1 MQVNV
6 QKLSPV
12 LVELQID
19 VPAALVKSEVEKA
32 YQALQKRAKI
42 RGFRPGKAPRD
53 VLTHVFGEQV
63 ALDVSRR
70 LMEDTL
76 QKALTEKNVQ
86 PLSQPAVEPQ
96 KLVPNADFHFRAR
109 VEVRPEIAE
118 VAYDGLEVRRP
129 SAEVNEEMVSA
140 ELDRLRREHATLTE
154 PSPPRPAQKGDVLVV
169 AFTLDLGGKPVKDAS
184 AEDVQ
189 VELGAGQFLPELD
202 EALVGASAGDK
213 KDVKV
218 TFSEQ
223 HARKDFRGKSGTFHV
238 TVKEIKERVLPAAD
252 DEFAKDL
259 SFESL
264 SLLKEDIKSKLEKA
278 MKQKAEDAVAEQLV
292 VRLCEKNPIPVPP
305 SLVEQQCR
313 MMEQEIV
320 AQARRSGS
328 PLPPHEELHARVHA
342 DSEVKVRAGLLMAE
356 IAKNQQIK
364 VTDEDIEKGLGELAE
379 MTGKQVAKLRVE
391 YRDQKK
397 REMLVGM
404 ILEDKILDILEAK
417 AKIVGDETAAGAA
430 PAPAPPAGG

>member
-12 LVELQID
+12 LVELQIE
-19 VPAALVKSEVEKA
+19 VPAVQVKNEVEKA
-32 YQALQKRAKI
+32 YQVLQKRAKI

-53 VLTHVFGEQV
+53 VLSHVYGEQV
-63 ALDVSRR
+63 AQDVSRK
-70 LMEDTL
+70 LVEETL
-76 QKALTEKNVQ
+76 QKALAEQNVQ
-86 PLSQPAVEPQ
+86 PLSQPAIEPQ

-109 VEVRPEIAE
+109 VEVRPDIAE
-118 VAYDGLEVRRP
+118 VLYEGLDVRRP
-129 SAEVNEEMVSA
+129 TSEVTDDMVSA
-140 ELDRLRREHATLTE
+140 ELDRLRGEHATLTE
-154 PSPPRPAQKGDVLVV
+154 PSPPRPARKGDLLTI
-169 AFTLDLGGKPVKDAS
+169 AFTLEVGGKIIKDAS
-184 AEDVQ
+184 ADNVQ
-189 VELGAGQFLPELD
+189 VELGSGQFLPELD
-202 EALVGASAGDK
+202 EALAGVSAGDK
-213 KDVKV
+213 KDVTV
-218 TFSEQ
+218 SFSEQ
-223 HARKDFRGKSGTFHV
+223 HARKDFRGKSGVFHV
-238 TVKEIKERVLPAAD
+238 ILKELKERILPTAD

-259 SFESL
+259 SFDGL
-264 SLLKEDIKSKLEKA
+264 SLLKEDIKNKLDKA
-278 MKQKAEDAVAEQLV
+278 MKQKVEDAVAEQLV

-328 PLPPHEELHARVHA
+328 ALPSHDELHARVHA

-356 IAKNQQIK
+356 IAKTQQIK
-364 VTDEDIEKGLGELAE
+364 VTDEDMEKGLTELAE

-404 ILEDKILDILEAK
+404 ILEDKILDILESK
-417 AKIVGDETAAGAA
+417 AKIVGDEAAA
-430 PAPAPPAGG
+430 PAASTP